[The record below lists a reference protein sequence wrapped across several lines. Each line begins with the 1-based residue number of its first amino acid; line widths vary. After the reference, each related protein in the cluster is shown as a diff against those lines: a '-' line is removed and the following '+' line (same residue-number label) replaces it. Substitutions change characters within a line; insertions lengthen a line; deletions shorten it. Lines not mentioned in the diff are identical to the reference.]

1 MHKGT
6 APGYNRGFFIGYLEY
21 AASIGLQGDE
31 GSVPLYT
38 PLLPELI
45 CIRSGN
51 LLMSQLD
58 KLLEIAAQENVLV
71 KHELEIMGKDLT
83 FWSTPLKIDEWQ
95 MATQAAK
102 NPTNQLEITA
112 RLFIMKA
119 LDQSGRPQYAID
131 ALPVLTKKLSLAT
144 ATEIL
149 KAMDRTQEEEME
161 SLDMKSDQKGSK
173 KTKPADG

>member
-1 MHKGT
+1 M
-6 APGYNRGFFIGYLEY
+6 
-21 AASIGLQGDE
+21 
-31 GSVPLYT
+31 PLYT

-58 KLLEIAAQENVLV
+58 KLLEIAAQENVLI
-71 KHELEIMGKDLT
+71 KHELKIKGQDLT
-83 FWSTPLKIDEWQ
+83 FWSKPLKIEEYQ
-95 MATQAAK
+95 MAAEAAK
-102 NPTNQLEITA
+102 NATNQLEITA

-119 LDQSGRPQYAID
+119 LDQAGRPQYAID
-131 ALPVLTKKLSLAT
+131 ALPVFMKELSLET
-144 ATEIL
+144 ASQIL
-149 KAMDRTQEEEME
+149 KAMDKTQEEEME